1 MNYTPPIER
10 TRAGIAHATFTL
22 TPIEIACG
30 VTLADVRDARARGYV
45 LDSGA
50 AFVAPLNIGPALATA
65 AARLALGV
73 PVTFDHLALG
83 GYPVYVPASRAPY
96 AQTHDTFREPTFA

>member
-1 MNYTPPIER
+1 M
-10 TRAGIAHATFTL
+10 FTL
-22 TPIEIACG
+22 TPTEAACG
-30 VTLADVRDARARGYV
+30 VTLAAVSDTRARGYV

-50 AFVAPLNIGPALATA
+50 AFVAPLNVGPALAQA
-65 AARLALGV
+65 AARMALGV
-73 PVTFDHLALG
+73 AVTFDHMALG